1 MASVGVLTIEM
12 AANIARLQRDMNQ
25 AKDIV
30 GKTVGQVK
38 GVLGTLGVGI
48 GIGAVVNEFQR
59 LVTMLDDLDEQAQ
72 GLGTTAV
79 ALAEM
84 REQAKYSGVE
94 AGKLD
99 KALSSLATKM
109 NDAAAGN
116 RQTAVLFER
125 MGVSIKTAAGELRP
139 MEDVLSDVADRFAT
153 YRDSTEKTALANA
166 LFGEK
171 LGRIMIPYLNQG
183 GESLRRFSGVTEE
196 VVESGKRLQEQ
207 LDTMNTNIQK
217 LKLGILSDL
226 IPALNK
232 MSEEYLAASKAA
244 GSFLGAFGLL
254 LKQSAQTLEDPGAKI
269 RKLREELDK
278 LQTSYDEGMAG
289 NPGERYVAKQIKPRI
304 DAIRKELEFLKELQR
319 NRALANAP
327 KDVQDQVDRDAGRGP
342 GGTKTAPNPEL
353 NREGESFLDTLRKQ
367 VERLREGEFAMLRL
381 EAAQKKVSSAA
392 EPYIRLLENAKRA
405 QEELATAASMQG
417 DVDARQRQADDAM
430 LAMDEMVKQM
440 QLAQRTAN
448 DLAVNQQRAMLETQ
462 LNAQIAAATFGMVGA
477 ELERTTEELE
487 KRKRV
492 ILETYDTM
500 NAAERDWLTGWKRAM
515 AEYVDIANNGA
526 REAAEYFRGFTS
538 AAEDAFT
545 QLVMNGRISVRA
557 LLSGLAEM
565 LIRSEFRKLLAN
577 LFPGTGGGA
586 GAGGSIL
593 GSIMGSL
600 IGFANGGNVAGGR
613 PIIVG
618 ERGPEVWTPPA
629 NGTIIPNHMLGGS
642 QSNVTFAP
650 VISIDSRTDRA
661 EVARLV
667 DMGMRASEARFF
679 DRMRRGGAQ

>member
-48 GIGAVVNEFQR
+48 GIGAVVNEFRR

-183 GESLRRFSGVTEE
+183 GESLRRFSGVTDE
-196 VVESGKRLQEQ
+196 VVESGKKLQEQ

-254 LKQSAQTLEDPGAKI
+254 LKQSAQTLEDPGEKI
-269 RKLREELDK
+269 RELRTELDK
-278 LQTSYDEGMAG
+278 LQKSYDEGMAG

-327 KDVQDQVDRDAGRGP
+327 KDVQDQVDRDAARG
-342 GGTKTAPNPEL
+342 GGKKTAPNPEL

-367 VERLREGEFAMLRL
+367 VERMREGEFAMLRL
-381 EAAQKKVSSAA
+381 EAAQKKVSTAA
-392 EPYIRLLENAKRA
+392 EPYIRQLENAKRA
-405 QEELATAASMQG
+405 QEELAAAAMLQG
-417 DVDARQRQADDAM
+417 DTDARQRQADEAM
-430 LAMDEMVKQM
+430 LAMDEMIKQM
-440 QLAQRTAN
+440 QLAKSVAN
-448 DLAVNQQRAMLETQ
+448 DLSINQQRAMLETQ

-487 KRKRV
+487 KRKLV

-545 QLVMNGRISVRA
+545 QLVMNGRLSVRA
-557 LLSGLAEM
+557 LLSDLAEM

-577 LFPGTGGGA
+577 LFPGAGGGA

-593 GSIMGSL
+593 GSILGSL
-600 IGFANGGNVAGGR
+600 VGFANGGNVTGGR

-642 QSNVTFAP
+642 QTQVTFAP
-650 VISIDSRTDRA
+650 VVHIDSRTDRA
-661 EVARLV
+661 EVARAV

-679 DRMRRGGAQ
+679 DRMRRGAAQ